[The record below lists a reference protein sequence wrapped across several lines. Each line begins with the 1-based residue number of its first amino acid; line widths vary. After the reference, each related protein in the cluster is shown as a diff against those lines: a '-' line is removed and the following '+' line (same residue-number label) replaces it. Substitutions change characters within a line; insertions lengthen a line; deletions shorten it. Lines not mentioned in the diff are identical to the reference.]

1 MAFRHV
7 LYQVYNSFKQQQEK
21 KEQTP
26 RNIPVMKKYSRNLA
40 ENISSKDQR
49 QSVLPFLLLSQGVFL
64 QENIS
69 IHPSLCCLG
78 RQQMQTYM
86 ESKGKGWGR
95 GREQGWPWGCALE
108 EQGEHWP
115 VLARPHLQR
124 SHPALLGSPDII
136 HNVIPDHDG
145 LSGQWNTGKVHF
157 CHLSPSPDITNSLIW
172 GLMLPLDKLN
182 TIILSPYWLKVILP
196 WGKFMPELLQHW
208 TGTAHTCTVCNQSQ
222 KSKGFGA
229 QLKENGEFYEVRPLL
244 FLTIHSC
251 CTPSSLN

>member
-26 RNIPVMKKYSRNLA
+26 GNIPVMKKYSRNLA

-49 QSVLPFLLLSQGVFL
+49 QSVLPFLLLSHSVFL

-124 SHPALLGSPDII
+124 SHPALLGSPDIT

-182 TIILSPYWLKVILP
+182 TIILSPNWLKVILP

-208 TGTAHTCTVCNQSQ
+208 TGTATPVQFVINHRNQRDLGHSW
-222 KSKGFGA
+222 KKMVSFMKLG
-229 QLKENGEFYEVRPLL
+229 L
-244 FLTIHSC
+244 F
-251 CTPSSLN
+251 SS